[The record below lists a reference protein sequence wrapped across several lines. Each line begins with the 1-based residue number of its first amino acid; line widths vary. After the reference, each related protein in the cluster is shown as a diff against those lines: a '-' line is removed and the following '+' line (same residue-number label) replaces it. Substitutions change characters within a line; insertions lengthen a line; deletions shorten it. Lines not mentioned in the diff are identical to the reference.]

1 MFEMNSRYYRVLTT
15 SLIYLVAIAGA
26 LAIATLRSRAKARP
40 ESNTEPAYSETERRP
55 ASKPFFSLST
65 HRTYG
70 TADNARLWVDYQGVD
85 HLDFRVYQVK
95 DPRKFFTQLKN
106 PHQMGEHE
114 EEEVASSLPHRKSF
128 LEKVRGFKRWAYTGI
143 RAFVRGQLQHD
154 SRQAFNQKFRNE
166 ADPIRTPLNVSDYA
180 RVPLL
185 NPDLLVSSWREPL
198 PPLENEYDQR
208 MIPLGKRSPGVYLI
222 EAVENDL
229 RAYTVVVV
237 TDLTMIDKTTRDGEL
252 LIYTV
257 DRKTGEPR
265 PGAQIEIVKE
275 KTTVA
280 TGVTDNQGILRTKV
294 EKKKPAADAGNEGG
308 EVVADAGA
316 GAPEDPDSE
325 SLLILA
331 KQNNNFAISDL
342 GSMYFGG
349 YEDEGD
355 VENIKGYIYT
365 DRPVYRPTHKVSFK
379 GIVRAV
385 DDKGAYKT
393 VTGNTVSVTI
403 EDPNSANIYN
413 QELPLSPRGTFN
425 GEIEIGEAAPLG
437 SYRIVAE
444 VGGGTANGSFDVA
457 EYKKPE
463 YKVTVSAPGKFVQAG
478 QKANFSIDARYF
490 FGSPVANAEV
500 KYYIYRSR
508 YYAWSFGEDSSDET
522 GGESDT
528 EDDYSQFYRGG
539 DDMVQES
546 EGTLDARGHMNVEFQ
561 VPQTEETDTSDYSY
575 RLEAQVTD
583 SARRTID
590 GAASLVATR
599 GTVVAKAD
607 PDRYVYNK
615 GDVAKVRVTT
625 NDYEGRP
632 VSAKVQ
638 LQFVERTWTKKEKQA
653 EDDENSYPEYEMH
666 ERQITYA
673 DVQTDSQGQ
682 ASYDYTTTE
691 DGNISIKTVI
701 WENGKPVASIG
712 GYLWVTDR
720 QYPWTDSSYYSEDYN
735 SIKLVADKKSYKA
748 GETAHVLAILPTD
761 NAHLLVS
768 TELSTVMTVQHVDS
782 PGRSIVLDIPI
793 QGSYAPNV
801 FLNVSYVKGGDMY
814 TSDQRLVVP
823 ARDKMLNLEIISNKK
838 EYKPRET
845 ASYTILAR
853 NADGAPVSGAEVS
866 LGVVDESI
874 YSVSPDNAG
883 NIKSK
888 FYGLRYN
895 SVETHLSINYTFTG
909 FAGDKPI
916 DLAQNK
922 PAYQLAD
929 FKNEGDLVQPTV
941 RKNFKDTAFWQPD
954 VVTGADGRA
963 TVKVDLPDNLT
974 TWRATARG
982 VTADTKVG
990 VTKYKVVA
998 RKDVIM
1004 RLETPRFVTQG
1015 DTVTLSGIVHNYL
1028 NADKSTQ
1035 ISLEVDGAQL
1045 QNSGKQTVTIGKQGE
1060 QRIDWQISAP
1070 NVGEIK
1076 LLAKAL
1082 TDTESD
1088 AVELPLTVVP
1098 RGLHQVKNESAA
1110 FSDENS
1116 EKTFSLNLPP
1126 TADARARSLRID
1138 VAPSVAGTLFGALDY
1153 LTTYPYGCTEQTM
1166 SSFLPNVI
1174 VSQALKDV
1182 KSSSIK
1188 TSNDLPKKVQKGLDR
1203 LYAYQHNDGGWGWWK
1218 DDQSDPF
1225 MTAYVV
1231 SGLSLAKQNGYQPDD
1246 NRISSGREKLKQM
1259 LDAGTT
1265 EAGTQIDLETRAFM
1279 VYALAESGDLEGRQ
1293 LEKIVSERGN
1303 LQPYGRALLAL
1314 TLKQRKDEKR
1324 AREVAAEIERT
1335 VTADDFSAHWES
1347 HRKKMLDFAESN
1359 DTEAT
1364 ALSLKA
1370 LARIKPD
1377 SALLPGVA
1385 RWLISNRRNSYFW
1398 NSTKDTAFAIFGL
1411 IDYLKVSREL
1421 SPEYDMEVYLNGE
1434 NVITQH
1440 VSSAAASQTFSIN
1453 RKAADVVGTN
1463 EIRVVKRGKGML
1475 YFSSSLDYYTG
1486 EDNVAARGS
1495 ADLNLTREYLRL
1507 KIVEDGSK
1515 LKWVTEPLR
1524 GEVRSGDLLVVRLKL
1539 NGAKARHLMIEDPI
1553 PAGAEQVESVGNLN
1567 LDYSSGRDWSDWYS
1581 SREFRDNRTVFFLDY
1596 FDGDATLQYAMRVQV
1611 PGQFRVA
1618 PARAELMYSSATQS
1632 NTASGKLDF
1641 LERK

>member
-1 MFEMNSRYYRVLTT
+1 MPMNSRSRRVLTT
-15 SLIYLVAIAGA
+15 SLIYLIAIAAA
-26 LAIATLRSRAKARP
+26 LTIATLRSRAKPKPDTSAEPYAEETTRP
-40 ESNTEPAYSETERRP
+40 PAT
-55 ASKPFFSLST
+55 KPFFSLST

-70 TADNARLWVDYQGVD
+70 TSDNARLWVDYQGVD

-95 DPRKFFTQLKN
+95 DPRKFFTELKD
-106 PHQMGEHE
+106 PHQLGEKE
-114 EEEVASSLPHRKSF
+114 EEEVASSLPHRRSF
-128 LEKVRGFKRWAYTGI
+128 LERVRAFKRWAYSGVRGFI
-143 RAFVRGQLQHD
+143 RGQLQHD
-154 SRQAFNQKFRNE
+154 SRQAFNQKFRKE
-166 ADPIRTPLNVSDYA
+166 ADIIRTPLNVSDYA

-208 MIPLGKRSPGVYLI
+208 MIPLGKRSAGVYLI
-222 EAVENDL
+222 EAVQNDL

-237 TDLTMIDKTTRDGEL
+237 TDLTMIDKTTQDGEL
-252 LIYTV
+252 LVYTV

-265 PGAQIEIVKE
+265 PGAQVEVVKE
-275 KTTVA
+275 KKLIA
-280 TGVTDNQGILRTKV
+280 SGVTDNQGILRTKV
-294 EKKKPAADAGNEGG
+294 EQKKKAADAETDEG
-308 EVVADAGA
+308 EAQPAEEEP
-316 GAPEDPDSE
+316 APEDVDSE

-331 KQNNNFAISDL
+331 RQSGNFAISDL
-342 GSMYFGG
+342 GSFAFGG
-349 YEDEGD
+349 YDDEEGGQ
-355 VENIKGYIYT
+355 NLKGYIYT
-365 DRPVYRPTHKVSFK
+365 DRPVYRPDHKVNFK
-379 GIVRAV
+379 GIIRAIEP
-385 DDKGAYKT
+385 DGTYKS
-393 VTGNTVSVTI
+393 VSDNMVNVTI
-403 EDPNSANIYN
+403 ADPNSATILS
-413 QELPLSPRGTFN
+413 QQFPLSPRGTFS
-425 GEIEIGEAAPLG
+425 GDVQISETAPLG
-437 SYRIVAE
+437 SYSISAE
-444 VGGGTANGSFDVA
+444 VESGSSSGSFEVA

-463 YKVTVSAPGKFVQAG
+463 YKVTVSVPGKFVQAG
-478 QKANFSIDARYF
+478 TKANFSVDARYF

-508 YYAWSFGEDSSDET
+508 YYAWDYGEDTDDT
-522 GGESDT
+522 GESDT
-528 EDDYSQFYRGG
+528 EDEYSQFYSGG

-546 EGTLDARGHMNVEFQ
+546 EGTLDARGHLNVDFP
-561 VPQTEETDTSDYSY
+561 VPQSDETDTSDYSY

-590 GAASLVATR
+590 GAASFVATR
-599 GTVVAKAD
+599 GTIVAHAD

-615 GDVAKVRVTT
+615 GDVAKVRVTAS
-625 NDYEGRP
+625 DYEGKP
-632 VSAKVQ
+632 VSAKVD
-638 LQFVERTWTKKEKQA
+638 LQFVERTWTKKEKKP
-653 EDDENSYPEYEMH
+653 ETDDEYLYPEYEMH
-666 ERQITYA
+666 ERVVGSA
-673 DVQTDSQGQ
+673 SVQTDGQGQ

-701 WENGKPVASIG
+701 NENGRQVASIG

-720 QYPWTDSSYYSEDYN
+720 QYPWSDSSYYSEDYN
-735 SIKLVADKKSYKA
+735 SIKLVPDKKSYKA

-768 TELSTVMTVQHVDS
+768 TELSTVMSVQHVSS
-782 PGRSIVLDIPI
+782 PGKSIVLDIPI
-793 QGSYAPNV
+793 QANYAPNV
-801 FLNVSYVKGGDMY
+801 FLNVSYVKGGDMF
-814 TSDQRLVVP
+814 TNDQRLVVP

-845 ASYTILAR
+845 ASYTVLAR

-866 LGVVDESI
+866 LGVVDEAI
-874 YSVSPDNAG
+874 YSVAPDYAG
-883 NIKSK
+883 NIKSE
-888 FYGLRYN
+888 FYGMRYN
-895 SVETHLSINYTFTG
+895 SVETHLSIAYTFTG
-909 FAGDKPI
+909 YAGDKPI
-916 DLAQNK
+916 DLAKNK
-922 PAYQLAD
+922 SAYQLAD
-929 FKNEGDLVQPTV
+929 FKNEGEMVQPTI
-941 RKNFKDTAFWQPD
+941 RKNFKDTAFWQPE

-963 TVKVDLPDNLT
+963 TVKVELPDNLT

-990 VTKYKVVA
+990 ATKYKVVA

-1060 QRIDWQISAP
+1060 HRIDWQITAP
-1070 NVGEIK
+1070 NVGEVK

-1098 RGLHQVKNESAA
+1098 RGLHQVKNESWTFADDAA
-1110 FSDENS
+1110 
-1116 EKTFSLNLPP
+1116 EKTFSLSLPAN
-1126 TADARARSLRID
+1126 ADPRARSLRIE
-1138 VAPSVAGTLFGALDY
+1138 VAPSVAGALFGALDY

-1174 VSQALKDV
+1174 VSRALKDV
-1182 KSSSIK
+1182 KTSTIRD
-1188 TSNDLPKKVQKGLDR
+1188 SNDLGKKVQKGLDR
-1203 LYAYQHNDGGWGWWK
+1203 LYAYQHDDGGWGWWK

-1231 SGLSLAKQNGYQPDD
+1231 SGLTLAKQGDYDIEED
-1246 NRISSGREKLKQM
+1246 RINKGRDKLKQM

-1265 EAGTQIDLETRAFM
+1265 EAGTAIDLETRSFM
-1279 VYALAESGDLEGRQ
+1279 VYALEESGGSESRH
-1293 LEKIVSERGN
+1293 LEKVFSDRGN

-1314 TLKQRKDEKR
+1314 ALKHRKDDKR

-1335 VTADDFSAHWES
+1335 AIADSFSAHWES
-1347 HRKKMLDFAESN
+1347 SRKAMLDFAEQN

-1370 LARIKPD
+1370 LAKIKPD
-1377 SALLPGVA
+1377 SGLLPRVA
-1385 RWLISNRRNSYFW
+1385 RWLVSNRRNSYYW
-1398 NSTKDTAFAIFGL
+1398 ESTKDTAFAILGL

-1421 SPEYDMEVYLNGE
+1421 SPDYDMEVYLNGE
-1434 NVITQH
+1434 NVLTQH
-1440 VSSAAASQTFSIN
+1440 VSGAAASQTFSIS
-1453 RKAADVVGTN
+1453 RKATDVPATN
-1463 EIRVVKRGKGML
+1463 EVRVVKRGKGMI
-1475 YFSSSLDYYTG
+1475 YFSSSLDYYSG
-1486 EDNVAARGS
+1486 EEDVAARGS
-1495 ADLNLTREYLRL
+1495 SDLNLTREYLRL
-1507 KIVEDGSK
+1507 KVVEDGYK
-1515 LKWVTEPLR
+1515 LKWEVEPLR
-1524 GEVRSGDLLVVRLKL
+1524 GEIHSGDVLVVRLKL
-1539 NGAKARHLMIEDPI
+1539 NGTKARHLMIEDPI

-1567 LDYSSGRDWSDWYS
+1567 LDYTSGQNWSDWYS

-1618 PARAELMYSSATQS
+1618 PARAELMYRPAVQS
-1632 NTASGKLDF
+1632 NTASGKMAF

>member
-1 MFEMNSRYYRVLTT
+1 MLEMNSRSYRILTA

-26 LAIATLRSRAKARP
+26 LSIATLRSRAKAKP
-40 ESNTEPAYSETERRP
+40 ETNTEPVYSESERRP
-55 ASKPFFSLST
+55 SGKPFFSLST

-70 TADNARLWVDYQGVD
+70 TSDNARLWVDYQGVD
-85 HLDFRVYQVK
+85 HLDFRVYQVR

-114 EEEVASSLPHRKSF
+114 EAEVASSLPHRKSF
-128 LEKVRGFKRWAYTGI
+128 LERVRGFKRWAYTGI
-143 RAFVRGQLQHD
+143 KAFVRGQLQHD
-154 SRQAFNQKFRNE
+154 SRQAFNQKFRKE

-208 MIPLGKRSPGVYLI
+208 MIPLGKRTPGVYLI

-237 TDLTMIDKTTRDGEL
+237 TDLTMIDKTARDGEL

-265 PGAQIEIVKE
+265 PGAQVEVIKE
-275 KTTVA
+275 KKTVA
-280 TGVTDNQGILRTKV
+280 SGVTDNQGILRTKI
-294 EKKKPAADAGNEGG
+294 EKKKPTTDTNNEAGDAEPDPEAA
-308 EVVADAGA
+308 
-316 GAPEDPDSE
+316 APEETDSE

-331 KQNNNFAISDL
+331 KQSNNFAISDL

-349 YEDEGD
+349 YEGEEDG
-355 VENIKGYIYT
+355 ENIKGYIYT
-365 DRPVYRPTHKVSFK
+365 DRPVYRPSHKVSFK

-385 DDKGAYKT
+385 DASGGYKPIT
-393 VTGNTVSVTI
+393 DNTVNVTI
-403 EDPNSANIYN
+403 EDPNGANIFN
-413 QELPLSPRGTFN
+413 KELAISPRGSFN
-425 GEIEIGEAAPLG
+425 GELEIAETAPLG
-437 SYRIVAE
+437 SYRIAAE
-444 VGGGTANGSFDVA
+444 VGGGTAGGSFDVA

-463 YKVTVSAPGKFVQAG
+463 YKVTVSAPGKFVQTG
-478 QKANFSIDARYF
+478 QKTNFSIDARYF

-508 YYAWSFGEDSSDET
+508 YYAWGFGQDDSDET
-522 GGESDT
+522 ADESDS
-528 EDDYSQFYRGG
+528 EDEYSRFYRGG

-561 VPQTEETDTSDYSY
+561 VPQSEETDTYDYSY

-590 GAASLVATR
+590 GAASFVATR
-599 GTVVAKAD
+599 GTIVANAD

-615 GDVAKVRVTT
+615 GDVAKIRVSTS
-625 NDYEGRP
+625 DYEGRP

-638 LQFVERTWTKKEKQA
+638 LQFVERTWTRKEKKA
-653 EDDENSYPEYEMH
+653 EDDEYSYPEYEMH
-666 ERQITYA
+666 ERQIAYA

-682 ASYDYTTTE
+682 ASHDYTTTE

-701 WENGKPVASIG
+701 WENGRPVASIG

-720 QYPWTDSSYYSEDYN
+720 QYAWSDSSYYSEDYN
-735 SIKLVADKKSYKA
+735 SIKLVADKKSYRP

-768 TELSTVMTVQHVDS
+768 TELSTVMSVQHVS
-782 PGRSIVLDIPI
+782 APGRSIVLDIPI
-793 QGSYAPNV
+793 QASYAPNV

-823 ARDKMLNLEIISNKK
+823 ARNKMLNLEIISNKK

-866 LGVVDESI
+866 LGVVDEAI
-874 YSVSPDNAG
+874 YSVSPDNSG
-883 NIKSK
+883 NIKSE
-888 FYGLRYN
+888 FYGMRYN
-895 SVETHLSINYTFTG
+895 SVETHLSITYTFTG

-916 DLAQNK
+916 DLAKNK
-922 PAYQLAD
+922 PTYQLAD
-929 FKNEGDLVQPTV
+929 FKNEGDLVQPTI

-990 VTKYKVVA
+990 ATKYKVVA

-1035 ISLEVDGAQL
+1035 ISLEVNGAQL

-1060 QRIDWQISAP
+1060 HRVDWQISAP

-1076 LLAKAL
+1076 LLARAL

-1110 FSDENS
+1110 FADENA
-1116 EKTFSLNLPP
+1116 EKTFSLNLPQS
-1126 TADARARSLRID
+1126 ADASARSLRID

-1174 VSQALKDV
+1174 VSQALHDV
-1182 KSSSIK
+1182 KSSSIRN
-1188 TSNDLPKKVQKGLDR
+1188 SNDLPKKVQKGLDR

-1231 SGLSLAKQNGYQPDD
+1231 SGLTLAKQNGYQPED
-1246 NRISSGREKLKQM
+1246 NRIASGREKLKQM
-1259 LDAGTT
+1259 LDSGTT

-1279 VYALAESGDLEGRQ
+1279 VYALEESGGSDSRH
-1293 LEKIVSERGN
+1293 LEKIVSERGS

-1314 TLKQRKDEKR
+1314 TLKQRKDDKR
-1324 AREVAAEIERT
+1324 ARDVAAEIERT

-1347 HRKKMLDFAESN
+1347 HRKAMLDFAESN

-1370 LARIKPD
+1370 LARVKPD
-1377 SALLPGVA
+1377 SAMLPRVA
-1385 RWLISNRRNSYFW
+1385 RWLVSNRRNSFYW

-1421 SPEYDMEVYLNGE
+1421 SPDYDLEVYLNGE
-1434 NVITQH
+1434 NVLTQH
-1440 VSSAAASQTFSIN
+1440 VSSAGASQTLSIN
-1453 RKAADVVGTN
+1453 RKAGEVPVMN
-1463 EIRVVKRGKGML
+1463 EIRVVKRGKGMI

-1486 EDNVAARGS
+1486 EEDVAARGS

-1507 KIVEDGSK
+1507 KVVEDGYK
-1515 LKWVTEPLR
+1515 LKWVTEPLS
-1524 GEVRSGDLLVVRLKL
+1524 GEVHSGDMLVVKLKL

-1596 FDGDATLQYAMRVQV
+1596 FDGGITLQYAMRVQV

-1632 NTASGKLDF
+1632 NTASAKLAF